1 MLQLP
6 VKRLTTVLFFFSAIA
21 AAQAQN
27 ATKENAPYSRYG
39 IGEIKEGGSMNL
51 RGIGNAHAAYA
62 NTHTVNT
69 ENPAS
74 YSFLKLTTYEA
85 GLEASLR
92 SIQAGNGQDKYKS
105 GTLALSYLNI
115 GIPIGKNFG
124 MALGLKPQSRVY
136 YHIADSSVIPGIGNT
151 VRDYIGEGGL
161 NYVYGG
167 LAGKYKGFSLGFN
180 LGYSFGTINNTNRL
194 TNLDTTAVLNSEF
207 LRQTNIGGLYWKG
220 GAQYETRLN
229 NTLGLRLGATAQIE
243 QSLNATRNDY
253 RMQFYYGGNGG
264 RVNDSA
270 FASGNISG
278 KIVLPLSYSGGAQLF
293 GDNWNANL
301 SFNATQWGNFRN
313 FEQPDSL
320 ASQTWSIQAGGE
332 YTPDPLNLTKY
343 LQRVTYRLGFSY
355 GTDYVQLRGQ
365 EMNYFTVA
373 AGISFP
379 FRRSTDRIHT
389 VFEYGQRG
397 TLKNALLKESFYRFG
412 VGISLNDRWFIKRKY
427 D

>member
-21 AAQAQN
+21 TVHAQN

-39 IGEIKEGGSMNL
+39 IGEIKDGSGMNL
-51 RGIGNAHAAYA
+51 RGIGGASAAYA
-62 NTHTVNT
+62 NPHIVNT

-85 GLEASLR
+85 GVEASMR
-92 SIQAGNGQDKYKS
+92 SIQSGTEKYKT
-105 GTLALSYLNI
+105 GTLALSYLTI
-115 GIPIGKNFG
+115 GIPMGKNFG

-136 YHIADSSVIPGIGNT
+136 YHIADSANIPGLGNS
-151 VRDYIGEGGL
+151 VRDYIGDGGL

-180 LGYSFGTINNTNRL
+180 LGYSFGSINNTSRL
-194 TNLDTTAVLNSEF
+194 TSLDTFAVLNTEF
-207 LRQTNIGGLYWKG
+207 LRQTSIGGLQYKL
-220 GAQYETRLN
+220 GAQYETNLN
-229 NTLGLRLGATAQIE
+229 KRMGLRLGATAQLE

-253 RMQFYYGGNGG
+253 RMQFYYGSNGA
-264 RVNDSA
+264 RVNDSV
-270 FASGNISG
+270 FSSGDIDG
-278 KIVLPLSYSGGAQLF
+278 KIVLPLSYSGGAQLY
-293 GDNWNANL
+293 GVNWNINA
-301 SFNATQWGNFRN
+301 SFDATKWSDFCN

-320 ASQTWSIQAGGE
+320 ADQTWALHVGGE
-332 YTPDPLNLTKY
+332 YTPDPLNITKY
-343 LQRVTYRLGFSY
+343 FQRVTYRLGFSY
-355 GTDYVQLRGQ
+355 GKDYVQLRGE

-397 TLKNALLKESFYRFG
+397 TLNNGLLKESFYRLG